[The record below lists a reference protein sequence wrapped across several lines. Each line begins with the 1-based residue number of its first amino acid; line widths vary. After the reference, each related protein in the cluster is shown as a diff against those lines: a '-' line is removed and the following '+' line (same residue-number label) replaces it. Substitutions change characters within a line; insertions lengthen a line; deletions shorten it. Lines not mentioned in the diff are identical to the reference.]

1 MFLYEKNTKSMK
13 TFNENF
19 FGNYVVNK
27 NNFISS
33 QIWHNTKDT
42 FKETQNIP
50 LCIQKPISQ

>member
-33 QIWHNTKDT
+33 QIWH
-42 FKETQNIP
+42 KETQNIP